1 MADTT
6 ISLDIRNSVSTDPGW
21 KPSTGTTGYSYLFS
35 GGNADDPNN
44 PGGFK
49 FGHGTGAKSIDI
61 DLVADPRYRI
71 TNIAVTYDK
80 QGGTEP
86 SHDLSIPPGNQ
97 SNRKWT
103 INDSDVHAESGYF
116 NVTVAFG
123 NVTGIV
129 CDPRWQN
136 D

>member
-1 MADTT
+1 MPDTT
-6 ISLDIRNSVSTDPGW
+6 VQLDIRDNVSTDPGW
-21 KPSTGTTGYSYLFS
+21 KESTGTTGYSYLFS
-35 GGNADDPNN
+35 GGNYGDPRN

-49 FGHGTGAKSIDI
+49 FGHGSGAKSVDI
-61 DLVADPRYRI
+61 DLIADARYRI
-71 TNIAVTYDK
+71 TDVQICYDK
-80 QGGTEP
+80 KGGEDP
-86 SHDLSIPPGNQ
+86 PPNLSTPPGNR

-103 INDSDVHAESGYF
+103 INDSDVDAESGYF
-116 NVTVAFG
+116 NVTVAFA

>member
-6 ISLDIRNSVSTDPGW
+6 IELDIRNWVSNDPGW
-21 KPSTGTTGYSYLFS
+21 KPTTGTTGYSYLFS
-35 GGNADDPNN
+35 GGNANDANN

-49 FGHGTGAKSIDI
+49 FSKGGGAKSVDVK
-61 DLVADPRYRI
+61 LKADRRYKI
-71 TNIAVTYDK
+71 TNVQVTYDK

-86 SHDLSIPPGNQ
+86 PHDISIPNNNK
-97 SNRKWT
+97 SDYKWT
-103 INDSDVHAESGYF
+103 INDDDLDAESGYF
-116 NVTVAFG
+116 NVTVCYG
-123 NVTGIV
+123 DVTGIV